1 MDGAAHTRGRQVISG
16 IAALLLLLD
25 QSLSVGI
32 AYTSSGLAALMLAA
46 ATLGSMPRAW
56 LCRTALA
63 NAAILAASLIAVGIA
78 GTAVA
83 GCYRQFYFMAMSS
96 TFAAI
101 LAMAAFA
108 YSRASAHGSARGPLI
123 GPIASRWAV
132 VLLTVALIVA
142 ALGFDLYSTV
152 QGVPSNRSAGFF
164 AEPSHLALY
173 GLVAWGF
180 AWLHRPNRTLVVVS
194 LAVTFWL
201 AFSLTLVLSLVT
213 WFGFAVLFRLVRPV
227 MLSASAALLAAA
239 AVLVTHAPWFVAEG
253 PLGGVARYVDS
264 RVSSILAPDQSG
276 APNLSSVV
284 MLRGIDL
291 TRASLLHSSGVGLGF
306 GNMGCSDTVN
316 ASSKWNAVL
325 AAYGLPDL
333 NLRDGSILTAKLV
346 SELGLIG
353 AVLIVGFVLVFGIL
367 AFRLRARPL
376 RHEAAIACALLFTL
390 LFVRALPYFAMPTVV
405 AGFVLARCWAARER
419 ASRTDTLPNAPPT
432 AGPEHCA
439 SRSADNSTPER

>member
-1 MDGAAHTRGRQVISG
+1 MISG

-25 QSLSVGI
+25 QSLSAGI
-32 AYTSSGLAALMLAA
+32 VHTSSGLAALMLAA
-46 ATLGSMPRAW
+46 ATLGAMPRAW
-56 LCRTALA
+56 LSRTVLA
-63 NAAILAASLIAVGIA
+63 NVAILAASLIAVGIA
-78 GTAVA
+78 GAAVA
-83 GCYRQFYFMAMSS
+83 GCHRQFYFMAMSS
-96 TFAAI
+96 MFAAI
-101 LAMAAFA
+101 LAMAAYA
-108 YSRASAHGSARGPLI
+108 YSRTSAHGSAFGPLI

-132 VLLTVALIVA
+132 VLLTMALIVA

-152 QGVPSNRSAGFF
+152 QGAPSNRSAGFF

-194 LAVTFWL
+194 LAVTFYL
-201 AFSLTLVLSLVT
+201 AFSLTLVLSLVA

-227 MLSASAALLAAA
+227 MLSAAAALLAAA
-239 AVLVTHAPWFVAEG
+239 AVLVTHAPSLVAEG

-291 TRASLLHSSGVGLGF
+291 TRASLLHSSGLGLGL
-306 GNMGCSDTVN
+306 GNMGCSDAVN
-316 ASSKWNAVL
+316 ASSEWNAVL

-333 NLRDGSILTAKLV
+333 NLRDGSILAAKLV
-346 SELGLIG
+346 AELGLIG
-353 AVLIVGFVLVFGIL
+353 AVLMVGFVLVCGIL
-367 AFRLRARPL
+367 AFRLRARRL
-376 RHEAAIACALLFTL
+376 RHEAAIACALLSTL

-419 ASRTDTLPNAPPT
+419 ANRADALPNTPPA
-432 AGPEHCA
+432 AGPDDCA
-439 SRSADNSTPER
+439 SRSAGYSTPER